1 MDKEVEIKFDKLN
14 NQSLAIINDDIIGRC
29 SFTIKDN
36 KWYINHTVVKSEYG
50 GRGIAKQL
58 VSIIVNEARKQGVK
72 IVPICSYAQ
81 KMLLGKEEYQDIL

>member
-1 MDKEVEIKFDKLN
+1 MDIEIDIRFDKAN
-14 NQSLAIINDDIIGRC
+14 NQSIAMVNNDIIGRC

-58 VSIIVNEARKQGVK
+58 VSIIIDEARKQNIK

-81 KMLLGKEEYQDIL
+81 KMILGKEE

>member
-1 MDKEVEIKFDKLN
+1 MDIEVDIRFDKPN
-14 NQSLAIINDDIIGRC
+14 NQSLAIVNDDIIGRC

-58 VSIIVNEARKQGVK
+58 VSIIVSEARKQGVK

-81 KMLLGKEEYQDIL
+81 KMLLDKEEYQDVL

>member
-1 MDKEVEIKFDKLN
+1 MNKEVEIRFDKTN
-14 NQSLAIINDDIIGRC
+14 NQSLAIINGDIIGRC

-58 VSIIVNEARKQGVK
+58 VSIIVDEARKQGAK

-81 KMLLGKEEYQDIL
+81 KMLLDKEEYQDIL

>member
-1 MDKEVEIKFDKLN
+1 MDIEVDIRFDKPN
-14 NQSLAIINDDIIGRC
+14 NQSLAIVNDDIIGRC

-58 VSIIVNEARKQGVK
+58 VSIIVGEARKQGVK

-81 KMLLGKEEYQDIL
+81 KMLLDKEEYQDIL

>member
-1 MDKEVEIKFDKLN
+1 MDIEVDIRFDKPN
-14 NQSLAIINDDIIGRC
+14 NQSLAIVNDDIIGRC

-58 VSIIVNEARKQGVK
+58 VSIIVSEARKQGVK

-81 KMLLGKEEYQDIL
+81 KMLLDKEEYQDIL

>member
-1 MDKEVEIKFDKLN
+1 MDIEADIRFDKPN
-14 NQSLAIINDDIIGRC
+14 NQSLAVVNDDIIGRC

-36 KWYINHTVVKSEYG
+36 KWYINQTVVKSEYG

-58 VSIIVNEARKQGVK
+58 VSIIVDEARKQGVK

>member
-1 MDKEVEIKFDKLN
+1 MDIEVDIRFDKPN
-14 NQSLAIINDDIIGRC
+14 NQSLATINDDIIGRC

-58 VSIIVNEARKQGVK
+58 VRIIVSEARKQGVK

-81 KMLLGKEEYQDIL
+81 KMLLDKEEYRDIL

>member
-1 MDKEVEIKFDKLN
+1 MDIEVDIRFDKPN
-14 NQSLAIINDDIIGRC
+14 NQSLAVVNDDIIGRC

-58 VSIIVNEARKQGVK
+58 VSIIVSEARKQGVK

-81 KMLLGKEEYQDIL
+81 KMLLDKEEYQDIL

>member
-1 MDKEVEIKFDKLN
+1 MDKEVEIRFDKTN
-14 NQSLAIINDDIIGRC
+14 SQSLAIINGDIIGRC

-58 VSIIVNEARKQGVK
+58 VSIIVDEARKQGVK

>member
-1 MDKEVEIKFDKLN
+1 MGIEVDIRFDKPN
-14 NQSLAIINDDIIGRC
+14 NQSLATINGDIIGRC

-58 VSIIVNEARKQGVK
+58 VNTIVDEARKANIK

-81 KMLLGKEEYQDIL
+81 KMLLDKEEYRDIL

>member
-1 MDKEVEIKFDKLN
+1 MDKEVEIKFDKPN
-14 NQSLAIINDDIIGRC
+14 NQSLAIINGDIIGRC

-58 VSIIVNEARKQGVK
+58 VSIIVDEARQQNVK

>member
-1 MDKEVEIKFDKLN
+1 MDIEVDIRFDKPN
-14 NQSLAIINDDIIGRC
+14 NQSLATINGDIIGRC

-58 VSIIVNEARKQGVK
+58 VLVIITEAHKQNIK
-72 IVPICSYAQ
+72 IVPVCSYAQ
-81 KMLLGKEEYQDIL
+81 KMMLDKEEYQDVL